1 LFPLFKEIIM
11 AMHEDRN
18 VFTVHAAKI
27 QSACVREREIS
38 GEENE
43 RL

>member
-1 LFPLFKEIIM
+1 LFNEIII
-11 AMHEDRN
+11 AMHEDQN
-18 VFTVHAAKI
+18 VFTLHAAKI